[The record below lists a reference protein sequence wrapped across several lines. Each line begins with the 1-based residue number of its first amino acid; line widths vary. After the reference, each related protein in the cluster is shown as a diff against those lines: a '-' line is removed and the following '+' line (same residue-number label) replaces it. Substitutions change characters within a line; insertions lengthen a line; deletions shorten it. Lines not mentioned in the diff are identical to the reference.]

1 MNFQVVGGPSDK
13 RLRHDEVSGY
23 QPVSRI
29 GEVVI
34 NAFVDPNEFGA
45 LGAADLTFEQLG
57 LRAAGLGASKE
68 VQPHFH
74 EWATV
79 LPGMICISRSNRTDI
94 YRNNLSA
101 ETAVP
106 CVVSAKGIVVGERV
120 TATNATWNYESDFF
134 FAGVARSKSIRE
146 YDDGLG
152 PSTDEYFTLSIGGMA
167 TVLNTSSNPITPG
180 QAVSWSACT
189 SPDNNK
195 VSVFSNKNAG
205 PRRVGILGGAD
216 FSGPRVI
223 GRSLSFA
230 KPGESLDVC
239 WGALTLTCQTP
250 VIRKSDGQAHLFS
263 CVVRLFWKQ
272 ILLKQ

>member
-34 NAFVDPNEFGA
+34 NAFVDPNEFQQ
-45 LGAADLTFEQLG
+45 LGAVNLTFADL
-57 LRAAGLGASKE
+57 RIMVAGTEREA
-68 VQPHFH
+68 QPHFH

-79 LPGMICISRSNRTDI
+79 LPGMICISRSNRTDL

-101 ETAVP
+101 ETSVP
-106 CVVSAKGIVVGERV
+106 CIASAKGIVVGNRPSSNPNPE
-120 TATNATWNYESDFF
+120 WSYEDDFF

-152 PSTDEYFTLSIGGMA
+152 PTTDEYFTLSIGGMA
-167 TVLNTSSNPITPG
+167 TVLNTSSEHITPG

-189 SPDNNK
+189 NPNSNK
-195 VSVFSNKNAG
+195 VSIISNKNSG
-205 PRRVGILGGAD
+205 PRRVGIVGGSD
-216 FSGPRVI
+216 FSESRVI
-223 GRSLSFA
+223 GRALSFA

-250 VIRKSDGQAHLFS
+250 VIRKSDWQAHLFS
-263 CVVRLFWKQ
+263 CFVRLFWKQ

>member
-34 NAFVDPNEFGA
+34 NAFVDPNEFH
-45 LGAADLTFEQLG
+45 QLG
-57 LRAAGLGASKE
+57 TVNMTFTELGLTGGGTEREA
-68 VQPHFH
+68 QPHFH

-79 LPGMICISRSNRTDI
+79 LPGMICISRSNRTDL

-101 ETAVP
+101 ETSVP
-106 CVVSAKGIVVGERV
+106 CVASAKGIIVGNRPNN
-120 TATNATWNYESDFF
+120 TPNTNWNYESDFF

-167 TVLNTSSNPITPG
+167 TVLNTSSDPITPG
-180 QAVSWSACT
+180 AAVSWSAGT
-189 SPDNNK
+189 DPSSKK
-195 VSVFSNKNAG
+195 VSIIANKNAG
-205 PRRVGILGGAD
+205 PRRVGITGGND

-223 GRSLSFA
+223 GRALSFA
-230 KPGESLDVC
+230 KPGDSLDVC
-239 WGALTLTCQTP
+239 WRTSTLTCQTP
-250 VIRKSDGQAHLFS
+250 VIHKSDWQAHLFA
-263 CVVRLFWKQ
+263 CVVCLVWKQ

>member
-34 NAFVDPNEFGA
+34 NAFVDPNEFQT
-45 LGAADLTFEQLG
+45 LGAVDMTLADLRIPG
-57 LRAAGLGASKE
+57 VAAGDNTKE
-68 VQPHFH
+68 AQPHFH

-79 LPGMICISRSNRTDI
+79 LPGMICISRSNRTLL

-106 CVVSAKGIVVGERV
+106 CVASAKGICVGDRP
-120 TATNATWNYESDFF
+120 NAETTPEWSYEGDFF

-152 PSTDEYFTLSIGGMA
+152 PSTDEFFTLSIGGMA
-167 TVLNTSSNPITPG
+167 TVLNTSKDPIMPG
-180 QAVSWSACT
+180 QAVSWSANT
-189 SPDNNK
+189 APNNHTILK
-195 VSVFSNKNAG
+195 NRNAG
-205 PRRVGILGGAD
+205 PRRIGILGSND
-216 FSGPRVI
+216 FSSPRVI
-223 GRSLSFA
+223 GRALSFA
-230 KPGESLDVC
+230 KSGETLDI
-239 WGALTLTCQTP
+239 L
-250 VIRKSDGQAHLFS
+250 I
-263 CVVRLFWKQ
+263 KQ
-272 ILLKQ
+272 